1 MRTDRTMRE
10 DSTVHRQS
18 CNRSGLRYPSMD
30 KSVERR
36 GENADPICTLFP
48 FRCGFIHAK
57 YFASL
62 YILTYVGYSEFARI
76 LRRIRVVHRFIYHVR
91 PERWLRA
98 PTPLRPISHRHFA
111 FHRTR
116 RKTHEKHTGD
126 KTSTSTRPKRVQR
139 GAWSSSAARRLSQ
152 RPGDSLRVVRPRR
165 RRTR

>member
-1 MRTDRTMRE
+1 MRE

-91 PERWLRA
+91 PEGVAARSHAPEAHLSQTFRFSSYTAENTRKAHVTKRAQARVRSACKGVRGARALRA
-98 PTPLRPISHRHFA
+98 SVSADRATP
-111 FHRTR
+111 
-116 RKTHEKHTGD
+116 
-126 KTSTSTRPKRVQR
+126 
-139 GAWSSSAARRLSQ
+139 
-152 RPGDSLRVVRPRR
+152 LRVVRPRR